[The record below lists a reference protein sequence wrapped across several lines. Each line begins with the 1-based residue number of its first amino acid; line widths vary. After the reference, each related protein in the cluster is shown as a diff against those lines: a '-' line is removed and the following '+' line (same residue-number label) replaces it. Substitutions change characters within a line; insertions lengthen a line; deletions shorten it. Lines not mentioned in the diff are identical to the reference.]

1 MVALTWFLSHLIFAE
16 FVLSVMA
23 ETLPFSIANILRSD
37 FPHPSRISKVPS
49 HVHVTPSRE
58 KRKALFFTRRCQ
70 SFQRLP
76 HCCCATRAT
85 GGKSLQTLR
94 AVEKDVSEN
103 LGYVQGQE
111 QNRLTGTMKEG
122 NFISLVLC
130 MH

>member
-1 MVALTWFLSHLIFAE
+1 
-16 FVLSVMA
+16 MA

-49 HVHVTPSRE
+49 HVHVTPPRE

-70 SFQRLP
+70 SFERLP

-103 LGYVQGQE
+103 HGYVQGQE
-111 QNRLTGTMKEG
+111 QNRLTGTRKEG
-122 NFISLVLC
+122 NFFPLVLC

>member
-1 MVALTWFLSHLIFAE
+1 
-16 FVLSVMA
+16 MA

-58 KRKALFFTRRCQ
+58 KRKPLFFTKRRQ
-70 SFQRLP
+70 SFQILP
-76 HCCCATRAT
+76 RCCCARRAT
-85 GGKSLQTLR
+85 GGKSLQTLH

-103 LGYVQGQE
+103 LGYAQGQE
-111 QNRLTGTMKEG
+111 QNRLTGTMNEG
-122 NFISLVLC
+122 NFIFLVLC